1 MPEEKLEGVVEP
13 LSEEVPAT
21 EDEQEKEAE
30 ESPAPEGTP
39 AEAEPT
45 EEVDELT
52 ALQQELEVYFL
63 ITVSDTQGIGT
74 RALDVLKRM
83 NR

>member
-21 EDEQEKEAE
+21 EEEQERETE
-30 ESPAPEGTP
+30 QPPAPEGTP
-39 AEAEPT
+39 AEAEPA

-52 ALQQELEVYFL
+52 ALQQELEEQKAKAAEYL
-63 ITVSDTQGIGT
+63 DEIG
-74 RALDVLKRM
+74 RAHV
-83 NR
+83 